1 MQHQKAHFNS
11 LIKHFDN
18 RVKLNDEQL
27 DAILNQVEVLN
38 LKKREAFLRAGEV
51 CKYEGYINKGCMR
64 VYFTDHKAHEHVVQI
79 AFEDWW
85 IADLTSFFTGLPAN
99 YTIEALEDTELFL
112 LERSK
117 VDDLFKTIPPFETA
131 FRLLLQNAYVSLQRR
146 VIATMSLSA
155 EERYLELTR
164 KYPQMELRVAQHHIA
179 SYLGITPE
187 ALSRIRKNIIEK
199 MKTQN
204 Q

>member
-1 MQHQKAHFNS
+1 MNYPKSHFSS
-11 LIKHFDN
+11 LVKHLEN
-18 RVKLNDEQL
+18 RAQLTEEQM
-27 DAILNQVEVLN
+27 DAILDQIEVVH
-38 LKKREAFLRAGEV
+38 LKKREVFLKAGEV
-51 CKYEGYINKGCMR
+51 CKYEGYINRGCIR
-64 VYFTDHKAHEHVVQI
+64 VFFTDHKAHEHVVQL

-85 IADLTSFFTGLPAN
+85 IADLMSFFTGLPAN
-99 YTIEALEDTELFL
+99 YSIEALEETELFL

-117 VDDLFKTIPPFETA
+117 ADHLFKSVPPFETI
-131 FRLLLQNAYVSLQRR
+131 FRILLQSAYVSLQKR
-146 VIATMSLSA
+146 VIANMSQSA

-199 MKTQN
+199 MKKQ
-204 Q
+204 